1 MSASFSF
8 CNATPTYEL
17 GAGEG
22 TGIEIGLGQMGL
34 GLADGVLKQLS
45 VEHLEACV
53 TEVKTLLCDVETAA
67 DDAFKNHDFGKAF
80 TTLISAY
87 TKIGDT
93 KADCK
98 ADFEVDG
105 PALKEW
111 VAFVQSPGIEGK
123 IVKNILFHAWK
134 FLKLFN
140 EAKETWD
147 HHSWYWTG
155 ERMGEMIVIASRG
168 VNILYQDEIDA
179 GITIDFE
186 GEDYIL
192 Q

>member
-1 MSASFSF
+1 
-8 CNATPTYEL
+8 
-17 GAGEG
+17 
-22 TGIEIGLGQMGL
+22 MGL
-34 GLADGVLKQLS
+34 GLAEGALKQLA
-45 VEHLEACV
+45 VTNIEACV

-67 DDAFKNHDFGKAF
+67 DEGLKNHDFGAAF
-80 TTLISAY
+80 AKLMSAY

-93 KADCK
+93 KANCT
-98 ADFEVDG
+98 ADLKLDG

-111 VAFVQSPGIEGK
+111 VAFIQAPGIEGK
-123 IVKNILFHAWK
+123 IVKNVLRHAFK

-140 EAKETWD
+140 ESKKTWD
-147 HHSWYWTG
+147 NKSFYWTG
-155 ERMGEMIVIASRG
+155 ERMGEMLVIASRG
-168 VNILYQDEIDA
+168 VNVLYQDEIDA